1 MIRPTKDSQHCCK
14 DVEGRNVSAGLL
26 IFDPC
31 KNILDLPGETRKFN
45 SCFLN
50 ILLQPVVTQSVRA
63 RAGSLSEE
71 EEDEKRRNQRQDKYQ
86 LRPHG

>member
-26 IFDPC
+26 IFDPR
-31 KNILDLPGETRKFN
+31 KNILDLEGETRKFN

-50 ILLQPVVTQSVRA
+50 LFIAASGDPISA
-63 RAGSLSEE
+63 SSSG
-71 EEDEKRRNQRQDKYQ
+71 Q
-86 LRPHG
+86 LE